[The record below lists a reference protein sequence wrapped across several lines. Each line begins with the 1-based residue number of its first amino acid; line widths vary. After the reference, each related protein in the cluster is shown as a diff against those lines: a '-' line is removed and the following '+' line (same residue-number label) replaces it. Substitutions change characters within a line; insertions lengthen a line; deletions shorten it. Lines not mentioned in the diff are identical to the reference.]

1 MMDKWMDRWV
11 DDGLTKSTVSLGPRE
26 ESFEEVVN
34 PSCSV
39 CFEHRL
45 RNLHKASEPTYR
57 G

>member
-45 RNLHKASEPTYR
+45 RNLHKAPEPTYR